1 MVPLNAN
8 KDIMMTTITQ
18 SQFELAQERLT
29 TFLQDKYAITN
40 QSKGLMEYGA
50 AFILGF
56 DNHHQLKDALPSPNK
71 TDIIEE
77 VMQGKS
83 VNRLKASDVNPD
95 DFSGFPIPKNKKAS
109 SSSTVTGVDPSLEI
123 GSNQTVAPEVI
134 AFLKDKTNPFTLR
147 DGDNGTPTNQIHPLK
162 ARAPYMDSAS
172 ERIYKMVTESSA
184 TTDLLIDAKLTAGF
198 EDIDILNWINY
209 KFHIRREDVSKEC
222 LTALNK
228 YFNQLIGWEVKYYP
242 SKEAYKNL
250 DPKWTQDG
258 FIFKREVIAFAMKM
272 MEIGSLPRGSFL
284 ILQDDSRECIERID
298 AENPVFPSVDS

>member
-18 SQFELAQERLT
+18 SQFELAQERLAA
-29 TFLQDKYAITN
+29 FLQDKYAITN

-71 TDIIEE
+71 TDIVEE
-77 VMQGKS
+77 MMQGQSVTKLKS
-83 VNRLKASDVNPD
+83 ANVNPN
-95 DFSGFPIPKNKKAS
+95 DFSGFPIRKNKDAS
-109 SSSTVTGVDPSLEI
+109 SPSTATDGKPYLELD
-123 GSNQTVAPEVI
+123 SNQTIDPDVI
-134 AFLKDKTNPFTLR
+134 AFLEDMVNNFAPNSGEKSTT
-147 DGDNGTPTNQIHPLK
+147 TNQVDPLK
-162 ARAPYMDSAS
+162 ARIPDMDSSS

-198 EDIDILNWINY
+198 EDIDILNWIGYQFN
-209 KFHIRREDVSKEC
+209 ILREDVSEKC
-222 LTALNK
+222 LKALNK
-228 YFNQLIGWEVKYYP
+228 YFNQLVGWEVKYYA

-250 DPKWTQDG
+250 DPKWIQG
-258 FIFKREVIAFAMKM
+258 EFIFKREAIAFLTEVIKM
-272 MEIGSLPRGSFL
+272 GALPRGSFL

-298 AENPVFPSVDS
+298 ADNPEIPSIDS